1 MAKGKKTGGRT
12 KGTPNKG
19 GAGELLVKCQERG
32 ADPFDVMID
41 YIVHPGEPALRFAA
55 AKELCNYI
63 YPKRK
68 SIEHSGEIEG
78 ITITV
83 HDYTKKK

>member
-1 MAKGKKTGGRT
+1 MAKGKKTGGRRV
-12 KGTPNKG
+12 GTPNKG
-19 GAGELLVKCQERG
+19 SLDLIAKCEAMGVDVFEELLKYLTYPCE
-32 ADPFDVMID
+32 
-41 YIVHPGEPALRFAA
+41 PGMRLKAICEAA
-55 AKELCNYI
+55 QYI

-68 SIEHSGEIEG
+68 SLEHSGEIEG